1 MESTLPPALGEAA
14 PAVNEAEEL
23 REAIARGEVDAFLVG
38 KDEKEKRV
46 LLLAGA
52 YQRYRQLVE
61 KMQQGAITCSVHGD
75 ILYANHRFAQLIGVP
90 LSQLYA
96 APLDGYVSVPDRARI
111 ASFLLVSARL
121 SSIEISFSRRDGLLL
136 PVRLD
141 LVNFADGY
149 ATILVT
155 PLAQQQWAGVAEDS
169 LNLMRTAL
177 ETLTRTTLGDGPAK
191 RSVEI
196 LSREINGLSR
206 LVDEIR
212 QVKPSQT

>member
-1 MESTLPPALGEAA
+1 MNMETTPPMLS
-14 PAVNEAEEL
+14 EAEEL
-23 REAIARGEVDAFLVG
+23 RQAIAHGEVDAFLVG
-38 KDEKEKRV
+38 KDDKEKRV

-61 KMQQGAITCSVHGD
+61 QMQQGAVTCSVHGD
-75 ILYANHRFAQLIGVP
+75 ILYANQRFAHMLGVP

-111 ASFLLVSARL
+111 SSFLLVSARL
-121 SSIEISFSRRDGLLL
+121 SSIEISFSRRDGMLL
-136 PVRLD
+136 PARLE

-155 PLAQQQWAGVAEDS
+155 PLGQQQWAGIAEDS

-177 ETLTRTTLGDGPAK
+177 EGLNKASVGDPQAK
-191 RSVEI
+191 RSLEVVA
-196 LSREINGLSR
+196 REVNALAR

-212 QVKPSQT
+212 QGRSQS

>member
-1 MESTLPPALGEAA
+1 MNMETTPPVLS
-14 PAVNEAEEL
+14 EAEQL
-23 REAIARGEVDAFLVG
+23 RQAIAHGEVDAFLVG
-38 KDEKEKRV
+38 KDDKEKRV

-61 KMQQGAITCSVHGD
+61 QMQQGAITCSMHGD
-75 ILYANHRFAQLIGVP
+75 ILYANQRFAQLIGVP
-90 LSQLYA
+90 LAQLYA

-121 SSIEISFSRRDGLLL
+121 SSIEIALSRRDGLLL

-155 PLAQQQWAGVAEDS
+155 PLAQQQWIGIAEDS

-177 ETLTRTTLGDGPAK
+177 ETLTRTSAGDAHAK
-191 RSVEI
+191 RSIEV
-196 LSREINGLSR
+196 LAREINTLSR
-206 LVDEIR
+206 LADEIR
-212 QVKPSQT
+212 QGKSSPA

>member
-1 MESTLPPALGEAA
+1 MNMETTPPVLS
-14 PAVNEAEEL
+14 EAEQL
-23 REAIARGEVDAFLVG
+23 RQAIALGEVDAFLVG
-38 KDEKEKRV
+38 KDDKEKRV

-61 KMQQGAITCSVHGD
+61 QMQQGAITCTVHGD
-75 ILYANHRFAQLIGVP
+75 ILYANQRFAQLLGVP

-121 SSIEISFSRRDGLLL
+121 SSIEISFSRRDGLQL
-136 PVRLD
+136 PAKLD

-149 ATILVT
+149 ATMLVT
-155 PLAQQQWAGVAEDS
+155 PLAQQQWAAVADDS

-177 ETLTRTTLGDGPAK
+177 EGLNHASIREPQAK
-191 RSVEI
+191 RSMEI
-196 LSREINGLSR
+196 LSREINSLSR
-206 LVDEIR
+206 LLDEIR
-212 QVKPSQT
+212 QGRATSVEDR

>member
-1 MESTLPPALGEAA
+1 MNMETTPPALSEADQ
-14 PAVNEAEEL
+14 L
-23 REAIARGEVDAFLVG
+23 RQAIAHGEVDAFLVG
-38 KDEKEKRV
+38 RDDKEKRV

-61 KMQQGAITCSVHGD
+61 QMQQGAVTCSVNGD
-75 ILYANHRFAQLIGVP
+75 ILYANQRFAQLIGVP

-96 APLDGYVSVPDRARI
+96 APLDGYVSVPDRARL

-121 SSIEISFSRRDGLLL
+121 SAIELSFSRRDGMQL
-136 PVRLD
+136 PAKLE
-141 LVNFADGY
+141 LVSFADGY

-155 PLAQQQWAGVAEDS
+155 ALGQQQWASVAEDS

-177 ETLTRTTLGDGPAK
+177 EGLNRASIADGPAK
-191 RSVEI
+191 RSVE
-196 LSREINGLSR
+196 LLAREINSLSR

-212 QVKPSQT
+212 HSRPQG

>member
-1 MESTLPPALGEAA
+1 MNMETTPPVLS
-14 PAVNEAEEL
+14 EAEQL
-23 REAIARGEVDAFLVG
+23 RQAIAAGEVDAFLVG
-38 KDEKEKRV
+38 KNEKEKRV

-61 KMQQGAITCSVHGD
+61 QMQQGAVTCSLHGD
-75 ILYANHRFAQLIGVP
+75 ILYANQRFAQMIGVP

-96 APLDGYVSVPDRARI
+96 APLDGYVSVPDRARL
-111 ASFLLVSARL
+111 ASFLLVSARM
-121 SSIEISFSRRDGLLL
+121 SSIELAFSRRDGLVL
-136 PVRLD
+136 PAKLE

-155 PLAQQQWAGVAEDS
+155 PLGQQQWASVAEDS

-177 ETLTRTTLGDGPAK
+177 EGLNRASIADGPAK
-191 RSVEI
+191 RSVE
-196 LSREINGLSR
+196 LLAREINSLSR

-212 QVKPSQT
+212 QGRPQG

>member
-1 MESTLPPALGEAA
+1 METRLNQDLQFEQDQ
-14 PAVNEAEEL
+14 L
-23 REAIARGEVDAFLVG
+23 RDAIAAGEVDAFLVG
-38 KDEKEKRV
+38 KDDKEKRV

-61 KMQQGAITCSVHGD
+61 QMQQGALTCSVQGD
-75 ILYANHRFAQLIGVP
+75 ILYANQRFAQMIGVP

-121 SSIEISFSRRDGLLL
+121 SSIEISFSRRDGMQL
-136 PVRLD
+136 PARLE

-155 PLAQQQWAGVAEDS
+155 PLSQQQWAGIAEDS

-177 ETLTRTTLGDGPAK
+177 EGLNKASLGDPQAK
-191 RSVEI
+191 RSFEV
-196 LSREINGLSR
+196 LAREVNQLSR

-212 QVKPSQT
+212 QGRPQS

>member
-1 MESTLPPALGEAA
+1 MDMQVRVELPS
-14 PAVNEAEEL
+14 EAEQL
-23 REAIARGEVDAFLVG
+23 RQAIADGEVDAFLVG
-38 KDEKEKRV
+38 KEDKEKRV

-75 ILYANHRFAQLIGVP
+75 ILYANQRFAQLIGVP

-136 PVRLD
+136 PAKLD

-149 ATILVT
+149 ATIIVT
-155 PLAQQQWAGVAEDS
+155 PLAQQQWLAVAEDS

-177 ETLTRTTLGDGPAK
+177 EGLNRASPGDPQAK
-191 RSVEI
+191 RSLE
-196 LSREINGLSR
+196 LLAREVNTLSR
-206 LVDEIR
+206 LADEIR
-212 QVKPSQT
+212 QGRSQSESVEER

>member
-1 MESTLPPALGEAA
+1 MNMETTPPILSEAEQLRQAIALGQ
-14 PAVNEAEEL
+14 
-23 REAIARGEVDAFLVG
+23 VDAFLVG
-38 KDEKEKRV
+38 KDDKEKRV

-61 KMQQGAITCSVHGD
+61 QMQQGAITCSVHGD
-75 ILYANHRFAQLIGVP
+75 ILYANQRFAQLIGVP

-96 APLDGYVSVPDRARI
+96 APLDGHVSVPDRARI

-177 ETLTRTTLGDGPAK
+177 ETLTKMSVADGQAK
-191 RSVEI
+191 RSIEV
-196 LSREINGLSR
+196 LSREINTLSR

-212 QVKPSQT
+212 QGQPSQS

>member
-1 MESTLPPALGEAA
+1 MNMETTQPALS
-14 PAVNEAEEL
+14 EAEQL
-23 REAIARGEVDAFLVG
+23 RQAIAHGEVDAFLVG
-38 KDEKEKRV
+38 KDDKEKRV

-61 KMQQGAITCSVHGD
+61 QMQQGAITCSVHGD
-75 ILYANHRFAQLIGVP
+75 ILYANQRFAQLIGVP

-96 APLDGYVSVPDRARI
+96 APLDGYVSVPDRARL

-121 SSIEISFSRRDGLLL
+121 SSIEIAFSRRDGLQL
-136 PVRLD
+136 PAKLD

-169 LNLMRTAL
+169 LNLMRTAV
-177 ETLTRTTLGDGPAK
+177 EGLTRGSDPQAK
-191 RSVEI
+191 RATEV
-196 LSREINGLSR
+196 LAREINSLAR
-206 LVDEIR
+206 LLDEIR
-212 QVKPSQT
+212 QGRATSVEEC

>member
-1 MESTLPPALGEAA
+1 MKMETTPPA
-14 PAVNEAEEL
+14 AVSEAEQL
-23 REAIARGEVDAFLVG
+23 RQAIALGEVDAFLVG
-38 KDEKEKRV
+38 KDDKEKRV

-61 KMQQGAITCSVHGD
+61 QMQQGAITCSVHGD
-75 ILYANHRFAQLIGVP
+75 ILYANQRFAQMIGVP

-121 SSIEISFSRRDGLLL
+121 SSIEIAFSRRDGLQL
-136 PVRLD
+136 PVRLE

-177 ETLTRTTLGDGPAK
+177 ETLTRLSVADGQAK
-191 RSVEI
+191 RSIEV
-196 LSREINGLSR
+196 LSREINTLSR

-212 QVKPSQT
+212 PGKPLQS